1 VNPEPGTLTRLGLGS
16 PSSPFAD
23 YIANARAQFDAVFT
37 VTTQFQA
44 ANVPV
49 VVTGVGF
56 WDFPHGQRGAAMN
69 LVELHPVLDIQFP

>member
-1 VNPEPGTLTRLGLGS
+1 MS
-16 PSSPFAD
+16 PSTPFAD

-37 VTTQFQA
+37 VTTQFQE

-56 WDFPHGQRGAAMN
+56 WDFPHGQRAAA
-69 LVELHPVLDIQFP
+69 LTW